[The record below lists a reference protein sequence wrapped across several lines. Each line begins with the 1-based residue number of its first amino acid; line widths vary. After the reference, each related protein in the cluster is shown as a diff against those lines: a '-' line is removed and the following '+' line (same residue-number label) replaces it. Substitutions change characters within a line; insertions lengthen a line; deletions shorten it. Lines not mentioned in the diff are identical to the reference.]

1 MEQKSISM
9 KDILAKGGISQT
21 VEVPVTPSDNDF
33 LDEVPI
39 DVEQSTD
46 EIEVSIIDV
55 DEVVIPEIKDVKGRL
70 SDIIESIEQ
79 STGLSVVPLNM
90 AGIAPEVIKL
100 QRHEI
105 FELGD
110 ARYAMSKQVRE
121 NVVNEYVDR
130 IRKSLTSGLPF
141 VENLSKGVTY
151 FGEDYRTIA
160 LSRVEWTIII
170 SKFRRYKSAIRIKD
184 GIDLVLEIY
193 PEHAIYG

>member
-110 ARYAMSKQVRE
+110 VRYAMSKQVRE

>member
-33 LDEVPI
+33 LYEVPI